1 MEKENDQNRL
11 DTIVYTTL
19 EIIRKISFMLYPIIP
34 NTSIKALKIFD
45 IGEKEIKFSS
55 IEKHNFLK
63 PNMKINSIGIL
74 FKKIEKND

>member
-1 MEKENDQNRL
+1 
-11 DTIVYTTL
+11 
-19 EIIRKISFMLYPIIP
+19 MLYPIIP

-63 PNMKINSIGIL
+63 LNMKINSIGIL